1 MGYHP
6 RIETKKIATFQTTR
20 SRNQEMWFVGN
31 RKLEEAILG
40 YAARYTTRYGV
51 KLYALSIE
59 GNHVH
64 FPAHFPNA
72 NRAHFMRDFNSAIA
86 RTVPRYQPTYRGGRF
101 WARRYSA
108 EYLPG
113 NEDIEEQFFY
123 TVLQPV
129 QDGIVD
135 DISKYKGYNCFE
147 DAISEAKRI
156 YKVIRWKEYNDA
168 KRWNDKV
175 KIEDYTEEVI
185 LQYARLPGYE
195 HLSKEEYMALMRRKL
210 KERTLIVLQ
219 NRKVKK
225 SASEDWQGTVKP
237 GSRPRHSKKVNP
249 DGHRPRVLSKDPER
263 RAKGKAWY
271 FSIYFAYRES
281 SALYRSGQ
289 LDVKFPE
296 GTYKPPLF
304 TIAHNK
310 PMIAL

>member
-6 RIETKKIATFQTTR
+6 RIESKQIATFQTTR
-20 SRNQEMWFVGN
+20 SRGGELWFVGS
-31 RKLEEAILG
+31 KELEDAILG

-51 KLYALSIE
+51 KLYALAIE
-59 GNHVH
+59 GNHMH

-72 NRAHFMRDFNSAIA
+72 NRAHFMRDFNSAVA
-86 RTVPRYQPTYRGGRF
+86 RTIPRYQPSYRGGRF

-113 NEDIEEQFFY
+113 AEDIEEQFFY

-129 QDGIVD
+129 NDGGCN
-135 DISKYKGYNCFE
+135 DISKCREYNCFE

-168 KRWNDKV
+168 KRWKDDV
-175 KIEDYTEEVI
+175 RIEDYTEEVI
-185 LQYARLPGYE
+185 LQYSRLPGYE
-195 HLSKEEYMALMRRKL
+195 KLSKKEYMALMRQKL
-210 KERTLIVLQ
+210 KERTLIAIQ

-225 SASEDWQGTVKP
+225 SVSEDRQGTVKP

-249 DGHRPRVLSKDPER
+249 NGHRPRVLSKDPER
-263 RAKGKAWY
+263 RAKGKDWY
-271 FSIYFAYRES
+271 FSIYFSYRES

-289 LDVKFPE
+289 LNVQFPK

-304 TIAHNK
+304 TVAHNE
-310 PMIAL
+310 PMLAL